1 MMIDYSL
8 CLRGRACWLAL
19 SIIALAV
26 SVVTVYHTKSIMGIP
41 ILEQRTYSYI
51 GDDYPEFWGIDLGNP
66 VAMTTEESE
75 HYPVHGLD
83 AEEEWASTASA
94 GFGYVRLG
102 EEYRAF
108 AVNVFHQLHC
118 LRAIRDA
125 LAHPGNRSPAIDGH
139 FQHCLN
145 FIRQFALCSPNL
157 TLEPAD
163 ALNRDFATQRSG
175 AVQVCKDWRKL
186 YDHMSDNWASWKEFQ
201 NRTQYS

>member
-1 MMIDYSL
+1 MRFGIGAELTLSVAYID
-8 CLRGRACWLAL
+8 
-19 SIIALAV
+19 
-26 SVVTVYHTKSIMGIP
+26 
-41 ILEQRTYSYI
+41 
-51 GDDYPEFWGIDLGNP
+51 DDYPEFWDIDLGNP
-66 VAMTTEESE
+66 VAMMMEESE

-83 AEEEWASTASA
+83 AEEEWASTDSA

-118 LRAIRDA
+118 LRAMRNA
-125 LAHPGNRSPAIDGH
+125 LAHPDNHSPAIDGH

-163 ALNRDFATQRSG
+163 ALSRDFETQRSG
-175 AVQVCKDWRKL
+175 AVQVCKDWREL

-201 NRTQYS
+201 NRTQYFRGTHGNDSCSPSTTIPS